1 MKKLEKKWR
10 DEARQKAD
18 REWYIEKLMDM
29 GLTRE
34 EALAKTEPSERP
46 REQFVQHDKYRKRWK
61 PPRMDQ

>member
-1 MKKLEKKWR
+1 MKE
-10 DEARQKAD
+10 AD
-18 REWYIEKLMDM
+18 REFYVELLMDK

-34 EALAKTEPSERP
+34 EALAKTEPSEQP

>member
-1 MKKLEKKWR
+1 MRWR

-18 REWYIEKLMDM
+18 REFYVELLMDK
-29 GLTRE
+29 G
-34 EALAKTEPSERP
+34 LAKTEPSEQP